1 MRAQNAI
8 SYDLIKSAAS
18 GDTLATMQ
26 VIDLLDP
33 MIKKLSTRYAYD
45 GTGKKYTFIDPELYG
60 RLIKRLMLRTLS
72 KRLESVLFS
81 AAAMGTID
89 SRQSAGEKTGLL
101 Q

>member
-8 SYDLIKSAAS
+8 SYDLIKAAAS

-26 VIDLLDP
+26 VIYLLDP

-60 RLIKRLMLRTLS
+60 RLIKRLLIVIA
-72 KRLESVLFS
+72 KFKIE
-81 AAAMGTID
+81 
-89 SRQSAGEKTGLL
+89 
-101 Q
+101 

>member
-8 SYDLIKSAAS
+8 SYDLIKAAAS

-60 RLIKRLMLRTLS
+60 RLIKRL
-72 KRLESVLFS
+72 
-81 AAAMGTID
+81 
-89 SRQSAGEKTGLL
+89 LL
-101 Q
+101 VIAKFKIE

>member
-8 SYDLIKSAAS
+8 SYDLIKAAAS

-60 RLIKRLMLRTLS
+60 RLIKRLLIVIA
-72 KRLESVLFS
+72 KFKIE
-81 AAAMGTID
+81 
-89 SRQSAGEKTGLL
+89 
-101 Q
+101 

>member
-60 RLIKRLMLRTLS
+60 RLIKRL
-72 KRLESVLFS
+72 
-81 AAAMGTID
+81 
-89 SRQSAGEKTGLL
+89 LL
-101 Q
+101 VIAKFKIE

>member
-1 MRAQNAI
+1 MRAQNVI

-18 GDTLATMQ
+18 GDTLETMQ

-60 RLIKRLMLRTLS
+60 RLIKRLLIVIA
-72 KRLESVLFS
+72 KFKIE
-81 AAAMGTID
+81 
-89 SRQSAGEKTGLL
+89 
-101 Q
+101 